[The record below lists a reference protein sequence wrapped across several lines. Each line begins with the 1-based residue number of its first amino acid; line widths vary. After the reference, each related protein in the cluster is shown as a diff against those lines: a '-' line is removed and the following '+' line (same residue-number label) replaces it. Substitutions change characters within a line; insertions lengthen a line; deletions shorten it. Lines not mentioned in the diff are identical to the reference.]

1 MQRKQFGKRG
11 VQQSVPQFGDR
22 NASYAPAGMPAYAA
36 AGGGAA
42 AFDSDDNFSIGK
54 MLGHMFGML
63 FSFQGR
69 LGRMEYWVI
78 GSIRFV
84 LFMAILVAFV
94 FAVGPQ
100 MQGLSEEQANI
111 ALLQYAF
118 GTVNGGIMTF
128 LLLALAVC
136 QWSLEARR
144 CHDRDSSALYLLI
157 MFIPIVGSFYGI
169 YLFIVNGFFP
179 GTPGPNRFDTVQ
191 SQAQIFD

>member
-22 NASYAPAGMPAYAA
+22 NTSYASAGMPAYAS

-42 AFDSDDNFSIGK
+42 TFEDDDNFSIGK
-54 MLGHMFGML
+54 MLGLAFGML
-63 FSFQGR
+63 FSFRGR

-84 LFMAILVAFV
+84 LFIAVLIAFV
-94 FAVGPQ
+94 FAVGPH
-100 MQGLSEEQANI
+100 MSGLSEEQANI
-111 ALLQYAF
+111 ALMKYAF
-118 GTVNGGIMTF
+118 GTAKGGVMTF
-128 LLLALAVC
+128 LLLTLTLC

-157 MFIPIVGSFYGI
+157 LFIPIVGSLYAI

-179 GTPGPNRFDTVQ
+179 GTLGPNRFDTVR